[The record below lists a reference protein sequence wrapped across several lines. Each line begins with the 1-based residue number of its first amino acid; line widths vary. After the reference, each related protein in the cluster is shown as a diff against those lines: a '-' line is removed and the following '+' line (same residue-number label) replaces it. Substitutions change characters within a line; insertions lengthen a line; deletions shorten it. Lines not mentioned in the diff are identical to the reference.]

1 MSGSITMSPSDS
13 GGIDVDLKEDVDA
26 VPLESDEA
34 LDTIPIKLTSTKES
48 ELYVEVLE
56 LCKEALSRADRVL
69 ILLQEDKSLE
79 VKASYGSKAA
89 FMIMREE
96 VSSAIIRRV
105 RRKNRAVYINDA
117 LSDEDLGARQ
127 SIRRIGQR
135 SVLISPI
142 NSRGKNIGI
151 LYADSISLIG
161 AFTDEDLRW
170 SIRLSTAFGKK
181 LTSVEKSEAV
191 PLVGTE
197 RPLTKSLLPW
207 HQLRKVDALAKPE
220 DTLLLAPLPKAQ
232 EKVVFLRSLACMVSS
247 GFPIHGALD
256 LLADGPGRMAPYAT
270 RIAEDVAKG
279 MPLSKAFGKHPRIF
293 GKDFVN
299 LIFVGENSGNLDNV
313 MTTLADAE
321 EANMLLKTQVMSALT
336 YPIIVLLFTAIG
348 CMLAPP
354 LFLNDFFASLTAANV
369 ELPLLTKMVMHA
381 AAALWNPVF
390 WVVVISVILG
400 LKTFITGSK
409 RQEQIYQYLE
419 QAFLRIAVFGEIYK
433 DLSVLRFARALG
445 MQLDAGMYLDKSIKL
460 AGEASGSPLLNL
472 ESKQIVDRVLIGES
486 FSFALENSEFFP
498 KLLVEFIKIGEE
510 TATMPQMCQ
519 FVVSL
524 LAMKTQSSIEML
536 QSLIE
541 PLAMAIVGIL
551 VGAVAIACLL
561 PLVQMVMAFM

>member
-1 MSGSITMSPSDS
+1 MEEGVET
-13 GGIDVDLKEDVDA
+13 VHN
-26 VPLESDEA
+26 ESVVG
-34 LDTIPIKLTSTKES
+34 LDTVPIKLTSRSES

-56 LCKEALSRADRVL
+56 LCKEALIRADRVL
-69 ILLQEDKSLE
+69 ILLQENNSLA

-117 LSDEDLGARQ
+117 LADEDLGPRQ

-135 SVLISPI
+135 SVLVSPI

-170 SIRLSTAFGKK
+170 SIRLATALGKK
-181 LTSVEKSEAV
+181 ITSVEKSEAAPV
-191 PLVGTE
+191 IATE
-197 RPLTKSLLPW
+197 RPISNSLLPW
-207 HQLRKVDALAKPE
+207 HQLRKVDALSEPE
-220 DTLLLAPLPKAQ
+220 DTLLMAPLPKGA

-256 LLADGPGRMAPYAT
+256 LLADSPGRMAPYAT

-279 MPLSKAFGKHPRIF
+279 MPMSRAFGKHPRIF
-293 GKDFVN
+293 GKDFIN
-299 LIFVGENSGNLDNV
+299 LIYVGENSGTLDNV

-321 EANMLLKTQVMSALT
+321 EANMLMKTQVMSALT
-336 YPIIVLLFTAIG
+336 YPIIVFLFTAIG

-354 LFLNDFFASLTAANV
+354 LFLNDFFASLQAANV
-369 ELPLLTKMVMHA
+369 QLPLLTRMVMHA
-381 AAALWNPVF
+381 AAAMWNPYF
-390 WVVVISVILG
+390 WVVVLSTIVG
-400 LKTFITGSK
+400 LKTFVAGSRRK
-409 RQEQIYQYLE
+409 EEIYQYIERAL
-419 QAFLRIAVFGEIYK
+419 LRTAVFGEIYK
-433 DLSVLRFARALG
+433 DLSILRFARALG

-472 ESKQIVDRVLIGES
+472 ESKQVVDRVAIGES
-486 FSFALENSEFFP
+486 FSFALESSQFFP
-498 KLLVEFIKIGEE
+498 KLLIEFIRIGEE

-524 LAMKTQSSIEML
+524 LAMKTQNSIEML

-541 PLAMAIVGIL
+541 PLAMALVGIL

-561 PLVQMVMAFM
+561 PLVQMVMAFI